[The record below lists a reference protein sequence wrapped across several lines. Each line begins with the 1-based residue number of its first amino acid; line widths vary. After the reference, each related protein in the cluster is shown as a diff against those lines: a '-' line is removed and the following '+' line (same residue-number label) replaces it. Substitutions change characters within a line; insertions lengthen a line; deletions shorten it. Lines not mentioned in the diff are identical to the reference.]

1 LRNQTYHC
9 CVQQQWQQRFM
20 QQHTRCVSTSTSSQ
34 EEGVIHEI
42 WGVVHLLQAQQGITN
57 TVLARLLHTHGQVYC
72 KGVLQY
78 MHGLGVKSIV
88 GGGMGFNHLLQA
100 GTVHALK

>member
-1 LRNQTYHC
+1 
-9 CVQQQWQQRFM
+9 
-20 QQHTRCVSTSTSSQ
+20 
-34 EEGVIHEI
+34 
-42 WGVVHLLQAQQGITN
+42 
-57 TVLARLLHTHGQVYC
+57 
-72 KGVLQY
+72 